1 MCLMLHLYLTLAC
14 LFFSFMCVSQDPA
27 RSHSS
32 CEERFSPI
40 FNWERAPS
48 ISSLHS
54 LLMKSTFNV
63 AGKGRWRT
71 IYISNLGIL
80 IFDLLSGCNQG
91 HVRKDQ
97 VLLGSCSSPDL
108 HLLILL
114 WTSWMLFFS
123 LWAGMDDGQDAS
135 AFSALGNFISR
146 RECSQ
151 VDILSLPRRMEA
163 PLFSQRWGL
172 TSWSLRL
179 VDSLHWLGMGC
190 RDVSV
195 SLATSLLPCPHLL
208 LNWETGIWRAVFLSA
223 SLFFFFLRLDSA
235 SRLLSRECVPRVHNG
250 PRAPDNQR
258 QGKLRH
264 FSYPSALFLSAV
276 FLVGVWQCLPPPGR
290 SNLSYFIF
298 YKISL
303 LHSCPKHSLSS

>member
-135 AFSALGNFISR
+135 VFSALGNFISW

-172 TSWSLRL
+172 TSWLTQTCGFSSLVRNGLQRCLCQPGDLTSTMSTSSTELGDWDMKGRL
-179 VDSLHWLGMGC
+179 PKCFPFL
-190 RDVSV
+190 
-195 SLATSLLPCPHLL
+195 LLPQIGLCKQTLVQRVCSESAQWPQGS
-208 LNWETGIWRAVFLSA
+208 WQPETR
-223 SLFFFFLRLDSA
+223 
-235 SRLLSRECVPRVHNG
+235 
-250 PRAPDNQR
+250 
-258 QGKLRH
+258 
-264 FSYPSALFLSAV
+264 
-276 FLVGVWQCLPPPGR
+276 
-290 SNLSYFIF
+290 
-298 YKISL
+298 
-303 LHSCPKHSLSS
+303 